1 MPKIKRLII
10 HYTDLRGFIR
20 SVERPYENNN
30 SIENIIATTDGSSVY
45 GFENIERSDLVLKP
59 DLSTLTEVP
68 WNNNVTRSLAMIY
81 TPDGERYNKD
91 PRFVAEKTNNLLRE
105 LGYKIMMG
113 AELEFFL
120 LKKLELSFD
129 EHGLQIFMRQEL
141 AEDSWYKKIY
151 HETDSQDPLF
161 IYRLRLIEYLENMR
175 YGVETS
181 HHEVAR
187 SQIELSLKAGDPVYL
202 GDEIVTTKWVAKH
215 VANEMGMRPVF
226 MPKPLYEMNGNG
238 LHLHISL
245 WRDDKNLFYDTNGL
259 SDVARYFIGGLIE
272 HCRSLAAIIAPTT
285 NSYKRLVPGY
295 EAPVYCLWSRYNR
308 SVAIRIP
315 YASDE
320 RRVRIEFRPP
330 DPSSNPYLAV
340 SAVILAGL
348 DGINRK
354 IDPGP
359 EFVGNAYKLSQED
372 IKRDGIKTL
381 PRNLEEA
388 LEELENDHDYLK
400 PVFSKDLVESYI
412 EIKREEIR
420 EIDKRPSPYEFMLY
434 ADI

>member
-1 MPKIKRLII
+1 
-10 HYTDLRGFIR
+10 
-20 SVERPYENNN
+20 
-30 SIENIIATTDGSSVY
+30 
-45 GFENIERSDLVLKP
+45 
-59 DLSTLTEVP
+59 
-68 WNNNVTRSLAMIY
+68 
-81 TPDGERYNKD
+81 
-91 PRFVAEKTNNLLRE
+91 
-105 LGYKIMMG
+105 
-113 AELEFFL
+113 
-120 LKKLELSFD
+120 
-129 EHGLQIFMRQEL
+129 
-141 AEDSWYKKIY
+141 
-151 HETDSQDPLF
+151 
-161 IYRLRLIEYLENMR
+161 
-175 YGVETS
+175 
-181 HHEVAR
+181 
-187 SQIELSLKAGDPVYL
+187 
-202 GDEIVTTKWVAKH
+202 
-215 VANEMGMRPVF
+215 MGMRPVF
-226 MPKPLYEMNGNG
+226 MPKPLYEMNGSG

-245 WRDDKNLFYDTNGL
+245 WRDDKNLFYNTNGL

-372 IKRDGIKTL
+372 VKRNRIMTL